1 MPWPKEIVTA
11 VKTYFGATVG
21 RYANRIANATFTL
34 DGVKYT
40 LAKNDGPNSLH
51 GGVIDTLDAFLSS
64 SAKICAEVLF
74 AAALLG
80 PAGAAAA
87 AAADH

>member
-1 MPWPKEIVTA
+1 VPDKNGNLGDIVLVTTKLTDIC
-11 VKTYFGATVG
+11 KTPPTSAPSVG

-51 GGVIDTLDAFLSS
+51 GEPRVQQQRWDARIQERKKRRSCLT
-64 SAKICAEVLF
+64 AY
-74 AAALLG
+74 
-80 PAGAAAA
+80 
-87 AAADH
+87 